1 MYPMLRIRKQTKQE
15 EIKME
20 LGKKIKQLRFK
31 AGLTQEQ
38 LAEKLGIGA
47 QSVSKWENAV
57 SMPDITALPLLAEI
71 FGVSIDE
78 LFDLTKEQKLRRIE
92 NRMDCEAELPADV
105 FRDYEEFLK
114 ERLAEGGERGRIL
127 SLLGHL
133 YHHRMEADARRVSAY
148 ARESIRLEPAKKDCQ
163 WLLDLSEGAVIW
175 DWNIANHARTIDF
188 YKEVV
193 AHDPGEPKSPLPYYY
208 LIDHLI
214 ADRRTEEA
222 RAYLEELRKLPAHK
236 PMLARTYEAHIAL
249 AEFDERRADAI
260 IEQALRDFAPESG
273 ILFEAAQ
280 YYAGKCDYER
290 AIELYEAS
298 YAADKKPRFIDAL
311 QGIAAIREIQ
321 GRCAEAAA
329 VYDRVLENMRE
340 EWGYTEEVAL
350 TDAQR
355 EKARLLA
362 KAKN

>member
-1 MYPMLRIRKQTKQE
+1 
-15 EIKME
+15 ME
-20 LGKKIKQLRFK
+20 LGAKVKQLRAR

-38 LAEKLGIGA
+38 LAERLGLSA
-47 QSVSKWENAV
+47 QAVSKWETA
-57 SMPDITALPLLAEI
+57 SAMPDITLLPLIAEQ

-78 LFDLTKEQKLRRIE
+78 LFDLTREQKLRRIE

-148 ARESIRLEPAKKDCQ
+148 ARESIRLAPEKKDCQ
-163 WLLDLSEGAVIW
+163 WLLDRAEGAVIW

-193 AHDPGEPKSPLPYYY
+193 ALDPGEPKSPLPYYY

-222 RAYLEELRKLPAHK
+222 KAYLEELRKLPAHK
-236 PMLARTYEAHIAL
+236 PMLARSYEAHIAL

-260 IEQALRDFAPESG
+260 MEQALREFAPESG

-290 AIELYEAS
+290 AVELYEAS
-298 YAADKKPRFIDAL
+298 YAADKKPRFIDAV

-321 GRCAEAAA
+321 GRYDEAAA
-329 VYDRVLENMRE
+329 AYDRILENLHE
-340 EWGYTEEVAL
+340 EWGYTEETVV
-350 TDAQR
+350 R
-355 EKARLLA
+355 EAEQERSRLLQRA
-362 KAKN
+362 KK

>member
-1 MYPMLRIRKQTKQE
+1 
-15 EIKME
+15 ME
-20 LGKKIKQLRFK
+20 LGAKIKQLRVR

-38 LAEKLGIGA
+38 LAERLGLSA
-47 QSVSKWENAV
+47 QAVSKWETA
-57 SMPDITALPLLAEI
+57 SAMPDITLLPLIAEQ

-78 LFDLTKEQKLRRIE
+78 LFDLTREQKLRRIE

-148 ARESIRLEPAKKDCQ
+148 ARESIRLAPEKRDCQ
-163 WLLDLSEGAVIW
+163 WLLGRAEGAVIW

-193 AHDPGEPKSPLPYYY
+193 ALDPGEPKSPLPYYY

-222 RAYLEELRKLPAHK
+222 KAYLEELRKLPAHK
-236 PMLARTYEAHIAL
+236 PMLARSYEAHIAL

-260 IEQALRDFAPESG
+260 MEQALREFAPESG

-290 AIELYEAS
+290 AAELYEAS
-298 YAADKKPRFIDAL
+298 YAADKKPRFIDAV
-311 QGIAAIREIQ
+311 QGIATIREIQ
-321 GRCAEAAA
+321 GRYDEAAA
-329 VYDRVLENMRE
+329 AYDRILENLHE
-340 EWGYTEEVAL
+340 EWGYTEETVV
-350 TDAQR
+350 R
-355 EKARLLA
+355 EAEQERSRLLQRA
-362 KAKN
+362 KK

>member
-1 MYPMLRIRKQTKQE
+1 
-15 EIKME
+15 ME
-20 LGKKIKQLRFK
+20 LGAKIKQLRVR

-38 LAEKLGIGA
+38 LAERLGLSA
-47 QSVSKWENAV
+47 QAVSKWETA
-57 SMPDITALPLLAEI
+57 SAMPDITLLPLIAEQ

-78 LFDLTKEQKLRRIE
+78 LFDLTREQKLRRIE

-114 ERLAEGGERGRIL
+114 ERLAEDGERGRIL

-148 ARESIRLEPAKKDCQ
+148 ARESIRLAPEKKDCQ
-163 WLLDLSEGAVIW
+163 WLLDRAEGAVIW

-193 AHDPGEPKSPLPYYY
+193 ALDPVEPKSPLPYYY

-222 RAYLEELRKLPAHK
+222 KAYLEELRKLPAHK
-236 PMLARTYEAHIAL
+236 PMLARSYEAHIAL
-249 AEFDERRADAI
+249 EEFDERRADAI
-260 IEQALRDFAPESG
+260 MEQALREFAPESG

-290 AIELYEAS
+290 AAELYEAS
-298 YAADKKPRFIDAL
+298 YAADKKPRFIDAV
-311 QGIAAIREIQ
+311 QGIATIREIQ
-321 GRCAEAAA
+321 GRYDEAAA
-329 VYDRVLENMRE
+329 AYDRILENLHE
-340 EWGYTEEVAL
+340 EWGYTEETVV
-350 TDAQR
+350 R
-355 EKARLLA
+355 EAEQERSRLLQRA
-362 KAKN
+362 KK

>member
-1 MYPMLRIRKQTKQE
+1 
-15 EIKME
+15 ME
-20 LGKKIKQLRFK
+20 LGAKIKQLRAR

-38 LAEKLGIGA
+38 LAERLGLSA
-47 QSVSKWENAV
+47 QAVSKWETA
-57 SMPDITALPLLAEI
+57 SAMPDITLLPLIAEQ

-92 NRMDCEAELPADV
+92 NRMDCEAELPVDV
-105 FRDYEEFLK
+105 FRDYEGFLK
-114 ERLAEGGERGRIL
+114 ERLAEGWERGRIL

-148 ARESIRLEPAKKDCQ
+148 ARESIRLAPEKKDCQ
-163 WLLDLSEGAVIW
+163 WLLDRAEGAVIW
-175 DWNIANHARTIDF
+175 DWNIANHARTIEF

-193 AHDPGEPKSPLPYYY
+193 ALDPGEPKSPLPYYY

-222 RAYLEELRKLPAHK
+222 KAYLEELRKLPAHK
-236 PMLARTYEAHIAL
+236 PMLARAYEAHIAL
-249 AEFDERRADAI
+249 GEYDERRADAI

-290 AIELYEAS
+290 AVELYEAS

-321 GRCAEAAA
+321 GRYAEAAA
-329 VYDRVLENMRE
+329 AYDRILENMHE
-340 EWGYTEEVAL
+340 EWGFTEETIV
-350 TDAQR
+350 R
-355 EKARLLA
+355 EAEQERSRLLQRA
-362 KAKN
+362 KK

>member
-1 MYPMLRIRKQTKQE
+1 L
-15 EIKME
+15 E
-20 LGKKIKQLRFK
+20 LGAKIKQLRAR

-38 LAEKLGIGA
+38 LAERLGLSA
-47 QSVSKWENAV
+47 QAVSKWETA
-57 SMPDITALPLLAEI
+57 SAMPDITLLPPIAEQ

-78 LFDLTKEQKLRRIE
+78 LFDLTKVQKLRRIE

-105 FRDYEEFLK
+105 FRDYEGFLK
-114 ERLAEGGERGRIL
+114 ERLAESGERGRIL

-148 ARESIRLEPAKKDCQ
+148 ARESIRLAPEKKDCQ
-163 WLLDLSEGAVIW
+163 WLLARAEDAVIW

-193 AHDPGEPKSPLPYYY
+193 ALDPGEPKSPLPYYY

-222 RAYLEELRKLPAHK
+222 KAYLEELRKLPAHK

-290 AIELYEAS
+290 AVELYEAS

-321 GRCAEAAA
+321 GRYAEAAA
-329 VYDRVLENMRE
+329 VYDRILENMHE
-340 EWGYTEEVAL
+340 EWGFTEETVVQEAE
-350 TDAQR
+350 QER
-355 EKARLLA
+355 SRLLQRA
-362 KAKN
+362 KK

>member
-1 MYPMLRIRKQTKQE
+1 
-15 EIKME
+15 ME
-20 LGKKIKQLRFK
+20 LGAKIKQLRVR

-38 LAEKLGIGA
+38 LAERLGLSA
-47 QSVSKWENAV
+47 QAVSKWETA
-57 SMPDITALPLLAEI
+57 SAMPDITLLPLIAEQ

-78 LFDLTKEQKLRRIE
+78 LFDLTREQKLRRIE

-148 ARESIRLEPAKKDCQ
+148 ARESIRLAPEKKDCQ
-163 WLLDLSEGAVIW
+163 WLLDRAEGAVIW

-193 AHDPGEPKSPLPYYY
+193 ALDPGEPKSPLPYYY

-222 RAYLEELRKLPAHK
+222 KAYLEELRKLPAHK
-236 PMLARTYEAHIAL
+236 PMLVRSYEAHIAL

-260 IEQALRDFAPESG
+260 MEQALREFAPESG

-290 AIELYEAS
+290 AAELYEAS
-298 YAADKKPRFIDAL
+298 YAADKKPRFIDAV
-311 QGIAAIREIQ
+311 QGIATIREIQ
-321 GRCAEAAA
+321 GRYDEAAA
-329 VYDRVLENMRE
+329 AYDRILENLHE
-340 EWGYTEEVAL
+340 EWGYTEETVV
-350 TDAQR
+350 R
-355 EKARLLA
+355 EAEQERSRLLQRA
-362 KAKN
+362 KK

>member
-1 MYPMLRIRKQTKQE
+1 
-15 EIKME
+15 ME
-20 LGKKIKQLRFK
+20 LGAKIKQLRVR

-38 LAEKLGIGA
+38 LAERLGLSA
-47 QSVSKWENAV
+47 QAVSKWETA
-57 SMPDITALPLLAEI
+57 SAMPDITLLPLIAEQ

-78 LFDLTKEQKLRRIE
+78 LFDLTREQKLRRIE

-148 ARESIRLEPAKKDCQ
+148 ARESIRLAPEKKDCQ
-163 WLLDLSEGAVIW
+163 WLLGRAEGAVIW

-193 AHDPGEPKSPLPYYY
+193 ALDPGEPKSPLPYYY

-222 RAYLEELRKLPAHK
+222 KAYLEELRKLPAHK
-236 PMLARTYEAHIAL
+236 PMLARSYEAHIAL

-260 IEQALRDFAPESG
+260 MEQALREFAPESG

-290 AIELYEAS
+290 AAELYEAS
-298 YAADKKPRFIDAL
+298 YAADKKPRFIDAV
-311 QGIAAIREIQ
+311 QGIATIREIQ
-321 GRCAEAAA
+321 GRYDEAAA
-329 VYDRVLENMRE
+329 AYDRILENLHE
-340 EWGYTEEVAL
+340 EWGYTEETVV
-350 TDAQR
+350 R
-355 EKARLLA
+355 EAEQERSRLLQRA
-362 KAKN
+362 KK

>member
-1 MYPMLRIRKQTKQE
+1 MK
-15 EIKME
+15 
-20 LGKKIKQLRFK
+20 LGAKIKQLRAR

-38 LAEKLGIGA
+38 LAERLGLSA
-47 QSVSKWENAV
+47 QAVSKWETA
-57 SMPDITALPLLAEI
+57 SAMPDITLLPLIAEQ

-105 FRDYEEFLK
+105 FRDYEEFLN
-114 ERLAEGGERGRIL
+114 ERLDEGGERGHIL

-148 ARESIRLEPAKKDCQ
+148 ARESIRLAPEKKDCQ
-163 WLLDLSEGAVIW
+163 WLLDRAEGAVTW

-193 AHDPGEPKSPLPYYY
+193 ALDPGEPKSPLPYYY
-208 LIDHLI
+208 LIEHLI

-222 RAYLEELRKLPAHK
+222 KAYLEELRKLPAHK

-249 AEFDERRADAI
+249 EEYDERRADAI

-290 AIELYEAS
+290 AVELYEAS

-321 GRCAEAAA
+321 GRYAEAAA
-329 VYDRVLENMRE
+329 AYDRILENMHE
-340 EWGYTEEVAL
+340 EWGYTEETVV
-350 TDAQR
+350 R
-355 EKARLLA
+355 EAEQERNRLLQ
-362 KAKN
+362 KQ

>member
-1 MYPMLRIRKQTKQE
+1 
-15 EIKME
+15 ME
-20 LGKKIKQLRFK
+20 LGAKIKQLRVR

-38 LAEKLGIGA
+38 LAERLGLSA
-47 QSVSKWENAV
+47 QAVSKWETA
-57 SMPDITALPLLAEI
+57 SAMPDITLLPLIAEQ

-78 LFDLTKEQKLRRIE
+78 LFDLTREQKLRRIE

-148 ARESIRLEPAKKDCQ
+148 ARESIRLAPEKKDCQ
-163 WLLDLSEGAVIW
+163 WLLDRAEGAVIW

-193 AHDPGEPKSPLPYYY
+193 ALDPGEPKSPLPYYY

-222 RAYLEELRKLPAHK
+222 KAYLEELRKLPAHK
-236 PMLARTYEAHIAL
+236 PMLVRSYEAHIAL

-260 IEQALRDFAPESG
+260 MEQALREFAPESG

-290 AIELYEAS
+290 AVELYEAS
-298 YAADKKPRFIDAL
+298 YAADKKPRFIDAV

-321 GRCAEAAA
+321 GRYDEAAA
-329 VYDRVLENMRE
+329 AYDRILENLHE
-340 EWGYTEEVAL
+340 EWGYTEETVV
-350 TDAQR
+350 R
-355 EKARLLA
+355 EAEQERSRLLQRA
-362 KAKN
+362 KK